1 MPLPP
6 TRPPT
11 PTTTI
16 GPDLTLREL
25 DTLLVLAACRIV
37 RLTSCRGLYG
47 ASIRAASGYVAD
59 AAGATVEDA
68 LRRAFSRLREADRE
82 HAARAAGGA
91 S

>member
-1 MPLPP
+1 MTP

-25 DTLLVLAACRIV
+25 DTLLVLAACRIT

-47 ASIRAASGYVAD
+47 ASIRSASGYVAD
-59 AAGATVEDA
+59 AAGATVEEA
-68 LRRAFSRLREADRE
+68 LRRAFSRVREADRE
-82 HAARAAGGA
+82 RAVRAAGGA

>member
-1 MPLPP
+1 MPMPP

-11 PTTTI
+11 PTTI

-25 DTLLVLAACRIV
+25 DTLLVLCACRIV

-59 AAGATVEDA
+59 AAGGTVEEA
-68 LRRAFSRLREADRE
+68 LRRAFSRLREHERE
-82 HAARAAGGA
+82 RAARAAGGA